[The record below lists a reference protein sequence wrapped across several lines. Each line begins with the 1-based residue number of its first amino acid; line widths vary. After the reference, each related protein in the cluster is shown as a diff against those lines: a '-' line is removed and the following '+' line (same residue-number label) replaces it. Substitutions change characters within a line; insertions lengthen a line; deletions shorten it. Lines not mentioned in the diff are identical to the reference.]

1 MINLFKKIFSNKN
14 KENKEISYEEKE
26 DFLQSKKE
34 EEKIKKPYFFVYNIG
49 LLFIVYE
56 EVDTGLDIVH
66 VEESRWECEEKAN
79 KHCKLLN
86 S

>member
-1 MINLFKKIFSNKN
+1 
-14 KENKEISYEEKE
+14 
-26 DFLQSKKE
+26 
-34 EEKIKKPYFFVYNIG
+34 
-49 LLFIVYE
+49 LFIVYE
-56 EVDTGLDIVH
+56 EVDTGIDIVH